1 MWSKKYRLPKDR
13 TDVPAI
19 VARTIQR
26 EANDGLFQGALI
38 FDQAVAFTRKPEWQ
52 EFIKTF
58 ELQKRKD
65 SGVSYVWCFA
75 FLDDEHP
82 RIFSNFSKYSW
93 GTGSA
98 IYVRRRVK
106 EPEDTGID
114 ESCLDRPTL
123 VITAPCKA
131 TSRFELLIGSLRHTT
146 IGLNTF
152 GPMIQSMQEIM
163 RADEAEMKKILAKE
177 KNRVPKFD
185 YGTFSMNFLDPKAS
199 FSHQILKMTNRII
212 AQNGAQGN
220 SQLKRLHDALLQKPV
235 KKLIDEFLTE
245 NNRKDEYIIIQV
257 DVTPPKMIRFD
268 MDWKILPNGDLYGSN
283 DAGLTYTFER
293 KSYLQH
299 KADFITIRESIAS
312 KVQICAGYFT
322 SGIPECRFST
332 IYDAWYR
339 VIERIHEARYQ
350 VQHPNLG
357 YPDIVFSSRE
367 EADRAMAAIRTRL
380 EENRTFLEDAERDFI
395 GCVAK
400 YLPNDFDIESLKG

>member
-65 SGVSYVWCFA
+65 SGVRYVWCFA

-93 GTGSA
+93 GSGSA

-114 ESCLDRPTL
+114 ESCLDRPVL

-131 TSRFELLIGSLRHTT
+131 TGRFELLIGSLRHAT

-177 KNRVPKFD
+177 KSRVPRFE
-185 YGTFSMNFLDPKAS
+185 YGAFNMNFLDPKAT

-212 AQNGAQGN
+212 AQNGARDDR
-220 SQLKRLHDALLQKPV
+220 LMILHDALLQRPV
-235 KKLIDEFLTE
+235 KKLVDEFLTE

-257 DVTPPKMIRFD
+257 NVTPPKVIRFD

-283 DAGLTYTFER
+283 AAGLTYTFER
-293 KSYLQH
+293 ESFLQY
-299 KADFITIRESIAS
+299 KADFIIIRESIAG
-312 KVQICAGYFT
+312 KVQVGAGNFT
-322 SGIPECRFST
+322 TGIPECRFST

-350 VQHPNLG
+350 VQHPNSG
-357 YPDIVFSSRE
+357 YPELVFTNR
-367 EADRAMAAIRTRL
+367 DTVDLRTLAIQTRL
-380 EENRTFLEDAERDFI
+380 EENRAFLEDAERDFI